1 MKYIDI
7 MEYQTITNLL
17 SNTKIQPSK
26 LETKYCGEVNSDA
39 HGISNTNT
47 QIKFKTARLNL
58 SLCDYSDAYIIV
70 IEIIIIARA
79 GVDTASRQA
88 NEIKKQVAIKILS
101 AIH

>member
-1 MKYIDI
+1 ML
-7 MEYQTITNLL
+7 N
-17 SNTKIQPSK
+17 STKIQPSK
-26 LETKYCGEVNSDA
+26 LETKYCGEANSDA

-47 QIKFKTARLNL
+47 QIKFKTATLNL

-70 IEIIIIARA
+70 IEIIIIAGG

>member
-1 MKYIDI
+1 M
-7 MEYQTITNLL
+7 
-17 SNTKIQPSK
+17 
-26 LETKYCGEVNSDA
+26 NSDA

-47 QIKFKTARLNL
+47 QIKFKTATLNL

-70 IEIIIIARA
+70 IEIIIAEG